1 MTANARYS
9 TVDLSFDSDELS
21 YGFNPDEINLNGT
34 HQNGNVGITTSYNT
48 RLFDKHFVG
57 LLMLNS
63 EWGQGGFCRVSGIAL
78 GMFMLRAD
86 RRTQFG
92 LGALVLLNT
101 NSRIPAFPVFMYRH
115 SFNDKWRINLYGGIF
130 GVDYTPTHND
140 LFALGAD
147 VDVKSFCFRPK
158 DERLPKKARFSSAS
172 VRPMLKYRRR
182 LLPNLYLDLQGGVAL
197 KMSCRV
203 TGATGTHKY
212 LDCNRKPSPFI
223 QAGVSYAL

>member
-1 MTANARYS
+1 M
-9 TVDLSFDSDELS
+9 
-21 YGFNPDEINLNGT
+21 
-34 HQNGNVGITTSYNT
+34 
-48 RLFDKHFVG
+48 LFR
-57 LLMLNS
+57 S
-63 EWGQGGFCRVSGIAL
+63 
-78 GMFMLRAD
+78 
-86 RRTQFG
+86 
-92 LGALVLLNT
+92 
-101 NSRIPAFPVFMYRH
+101 
-115 SFNDKWRINLYGGIF
+115 GIF